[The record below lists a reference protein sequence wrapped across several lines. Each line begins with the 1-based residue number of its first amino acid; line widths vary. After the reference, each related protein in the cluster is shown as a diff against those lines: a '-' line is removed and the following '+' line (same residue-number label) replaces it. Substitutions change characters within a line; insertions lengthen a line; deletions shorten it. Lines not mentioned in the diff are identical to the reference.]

1 MVLKKLT
8 FAMLF
13 ITFIMYISLTLS
25 NYIDGTNAKNT
36 KSEERGAYLN
46 IMTTNKP
53 LCEMVKSIVGGKHNV
68 EYLFEEEE
76 EVKTYE
82 FDKRISPNLNNMDI
96 LFYIGN
102 NFEPWIS
109 DAINDINS
117 ETAIINISRGIGT
130 IYLDENNAN
139 PYFWTGLNEY
149 KIALY
154 NIKST
159 LQDKDP
165 KNRKIYDNNYN
176 AVIEELN
183 SFVDRFNNEKKN
195 LNQIKIYST
204 SNKYAYF
211 LNSLSTEVTYLN
223 GNEEDRSIT
232 DMIQEDGGSEDK
244 QVVVIMDQNDK
255 YDLGTYKGI
264 RLKSYSSDKSFARLL
279 KDNYKTFYNSLNL
292 ENEDETTSE

>member
-8 FAMLF
+8 FVMLF

-53 LCEMVKSIVGGKHNV
+53 LCEMVKSIVGDKHNV

-204 SNKYAYF
+204 STKYAYF
-211 LNSLSTEVTYLN
+211 LNSLNTEVTYLN
-223 GNEEDRSIT
+223 VNEEDRSIT

-264 RLKSYSSDKSFARLL
+264 RLKSYSSDKSFTRLL

>member
-8 FAMLF
+8 FVMLF

-53 LCEMVKSIVGGKHNV
+53 LCEMVKSIVGDKHNV

-223 GNEEDRSIT
+223 VNEEDRSIT

>member
-8 FAMLF
+8 FVMLF

-53 LCEMVKSIVGGKHNV
+53 LCEMVKSIVGDKHNV
-68 EYLFEEEE
+68 EYLFEEEVV
-76 EVKTYE
+76 VKTYE

-223 GNEEDRSIT
+223 VNEEDRSIT

>member
-8 FAMLF
+8 FVMLF

-53 LCEMVKSIVGGKHNV
+53 LCEMVKSIVGDKHNV

-211 LNSLSTEVTYLN
+211 LNSLNTEVTYLN
-223 GNEEDRSIT
+223 VNEEDRSIT

-264 RLKSYSSDKSFARLL
+264 RLKSYSSDKSFTRLL